1 MIDEAN
7 APVTDAEGE
16 AGETLVLV
24 RLAGELA
31 IKSRRTRAGFQRR
44 LERNL
49 ADALAPVNGEVD
61 AAWDR
66 MYVRSPTD
74 APLTVLPRVFGLS
87 SFSPIDVVV
96 PADLAS
102 ILEAGVATFAPR
114 LAGKRFAVRARRS
127 GRHSFSSQ
135 DIHVELGAAL
145 LPHSAGVDLD
155 HPDVVVHVEVRD
167 DRAYLF
173 SGRVEGAGGL
183 PLGVE
188 GRALGLIS
196 GGYDSAVAAWL
207 LLKRGVNLDYVFCNL
222 GGDAYERAVVQVAKV
237 LADDWSYGSRP
248 RLHVVDFG
256 VPVDDMRA
264 KVKHSYWQVVLKRLM
279 YRAASWIGEELGAG
293 AIVTGEAMGQVSS
306 QTLTNL
312 RAIEPAA
319 ALPVFRP
326 LLGFDKNEIIARAQ
340 HIGTAGLSEQVKEY
354 CAIAPGRPVT
364 AASVEAVDRED
375 AKTDEALLR
384 TAVEQR
390 RVLDLRALTPT
401 DLVASYLFA
410 EDVPDDA
417 VVIDCRPEAQYR
429 HWHLPG
435 AERRDDWDLL
445 RDFRKL
451 DRDAHY
457 VLYCAQG
464 IQTAY
469 IAEKMQR
476 AGYEAYSFR
485 GGVRGIMKWAASRGV
500 PLPR

>member
-1 MIDEAN
+1 MTDEAN
-7 APVTDAEGE
+7 APMTDGTRQESE
-16 AGETLVLV
+16 RLVLV

-44 LERNL
+44 LQRNL
-49 ADALAPVNGEVD
+49 EDALAPVGGTVE

-66 MYVRSPTD
+66 VYVRSPTD

-87 SFSPIDVVV
+87 SFSRIDAVV
-96 PADLAS
+96 PAELPR
-102 ILEAGVATFAPR
+102 ILEAGVAAYAPR
-114 LAGKRFAVRARRS
+114 LGGKRFAVRARRS
-127 GRHSFSSQ
+127 GRHPFNSQ

-155 HPDVVVHVEVRD
+155 HPELVVHVEVRD

-173 SGRVEGAGGL
+173 ADRVDGAGGL

-188 GRALGLIS
+188 GNALALIS
-196 GGYDSAVAAWL
+196 GGYDSAVSAWL
-207 LLKRGVNLDYVFCNL
+207 LLKRGVALDYVFCNL

-237 LADDWSYGSRP
+237 LADEWSYGTRP
-248 RLHVVDFG
+248 RLHVVDFAG
-256 VPVDDMRA
+256 PVDDMRET
-264 KVKHSYWQVVLKRLM
+264 VKQSYWQVVLKRLM
-279 YRAASWIGEELGAG
+279 YRASSWIGEELGAG

-312 RAIEPAA
+312 RAIEPASS
-319 ALPVFRP
+319 LPVFRP
-326 LLGFDKNEIIARAQ
+326 LLGFDKNEIIERAQ

-354 CAIAPGRPVT
+354 CAIAPGHPVT

-375 AKTDEALLR
+375 AKTDEAVLR
-384 TAVEQR
+384 AAVEQR

-401 DLVASYLFA
+401 DLVASYLFT

-417 VVIDCRPEAQYR
+417 VILDCRPEAQYR
-429 HWHLPG
+429 HWHVPG
-435 AERRDDWDLL
+435 AQRWDDWDLL
-445 RDFRKL
+445 RGFGRL
-451 DRDAHY
+451 DRDRRY

-469 IAEKMQR
+469 IAEKMQQ

-485 GGVRGIMKWAASRGV
+485 GGVRGVMKWAGSQGV
-500 PLPR
+500 PLPG

>member
-1 MIDEAN
+1 MTGEAD
-7 APVTDAEGE
+7 APATHAERE

-49 ADALAPVNGEVD
+49 IDALGPVGGKVD
-61 AAWDR
+61 ATWDR
-66 MYVRSPTD
+66 IYVRAATD

-87 SFSPIDVVV
+87 SFSRVDAVV
-96 PADLAS
+96 PAELPR
-102 ILEAGVATFAPR
+102 ILEAGVAMYAPR

-127 GRHSFSSQ
+127 GRHPFSSQ
-135 DIHVELGAAL
+135 DIQVELGAAL
-145 LPHSAGVDLD
+145 LPHSAGVDLG
-155 HPDVVVHVEVRD
+155 HPDMVVRVEVRD
-167 DRAYLF
+167 ERAYLF
-173 SGRVEGAGGL
+173 GDRVDGAGGL

-188 GRALGLIS
+188 GRALALIS

-207 LLKRGVNLDYVFCNL
+207 LLKRGAALDYVFCNL

-237 LADDWSYGSRP
+237 LADDWSYGSHP
-248 RLHVVDFG
+248 RLHVVDFAA
-256 VPVDDMRA
+256 PVDDMRA
-264 KVKHSYWQVVLKRLM
+264 KVKQSYWQVVLKRLM
-279 YRAASWIGEELGAG
+279 YRASSWIGEELGAG
-293 AIVTGEAMGQVSS
+293 AIVTGEAIGQVSS

-312 RAIEPAA
+312 GAIEPAA
-319 ALPVFRP
+319 SLPVFRP
-326 LLGFDKNEIIARAQ
+326 LLGFDKNEIIERAQ

-354 CAIAPGRPVT
+354 CAIAPGKPVT

-375 AKTDEALLR
+375 AKLDESILR
-384 TAVEQR
+384 AAVEGR
-390 RVLDLRALTPT
+390 RVLDLRALMPT
-401 DLVASYLFA
+401 DLVASYLFT

-417 VVIDCRPEAQYR
+417 IVIDCRPEAQYR
-429 HWHLPG
+429 QWHLPG
-435 AERRDDWDLL
+435 ADRRDDWELL

-451 DRDAHY
+451 DRDLLY
-457 VLYCAQG
+457 VLYCTQG

-469 IAEKMQR
+469 IAERMQQ

-485 GGVRGIMKWAASRGV
+485 GGFRGIMKWAESRGV